1 MGRHTRRVPE
11 ELEREMSSGQTIRL
25 IGPFQRERAKMLID
39 RAPDGAVVNIRE
51 SARTLEQNAKFHA
64 MLSDISRAKPMGRVH
79 DTETWKCIF
88 LDACGFK
95 PKWIPSLD
103 GDGVVNTGYR
113 SSRLTKAQMSE
124 VIECIIAFGAEN
136 GIELSA

>member
-1 MGRHTRRVPE
+1 
-11 ELEREMSSGQTIRL
+11 MSSGQTIRL
-25 IGPFQRERAKMLID
+25 VGPSQRNRAKMLID

-51 SARTLEQNAKFHA
+51 STRTLEQNAKFHA
-64 MLSDISRAKPMGRVH
+64 MLSDISRAKPMGRAH

-124 VIECIIAFGAEN
+124 AIEAMYAFGAEHEIKWSEPN
-136 GIELSA
+136 PLAGQR